1 MYAKTLSLP
10 QNFQPKITNSR
21 SLVVLIQLE
30 IIKDI
35 SSFNCRTKYFM
46 NSFFPDDINQWNKLD
61 IKITNITS
69 HNTFKK
75 SLLSVI

>member
-1 MYAKTLSLP
+1 
-10 QNFQPKITNSR
+10 
-21 SLVVLIQLE
+21 
-30 IIKDI
+30 
-35 SSFNCRTKYFM
+35 M

-75 SLLSVI
+75 SLLSVIWPLHFDTFGIHNPVGL

>member
-1 MYAKTLSLP
+1 
-10 QNFQPKITNSR
+10 
-21 SLVVLIQLE
+21 
-30 IIKDI
+30 
-35 SSFNCRTKYFM
+35 M

-75 SLLSVI
+75 YLLSVI